1 MKMNNKGYASTII
14 MFSVLVLFLVSMLM
28 LIQTMNNSKSL
39 NKNITDK
46 VTNSIDY
53 SAGGSLQTEI
63 DLLKQQMSNLVDKM
77 YPVGSIY
84 MTTTYSE
91 ATQVHD
97 AIGGEWEKYAQG
109 RTIIGDGTVTDSS
122 GNTKIYNA
130 KDGNSIEGGQLSTT
144 LSSSNIPS
152 LSVTGTTNS
161 TGNGYSIG
169 YGTSNRTTSSN
180 GNHTHNMIPYCVNC
194 GGGTFISKSS
204 VMAWYY
210 YDYSSTRNYGMN
222 WLAGNTL
229 NLNVNYNSGITSSSG
244 SHSHT
249 VSDYYANKIS
259 GVEAHTH
266 AFTGNYT
273 NKNVESIS
281 NESPYVTVYM
291 YKRVK

>member
-14 MFSVLVLFLVSMLM
+14 MFSVLALFLVSMLM

-84 MTTTYSE
+84 MTTTYSD

-109 RTIIGDGTVTDSS
+109 RTIIGDGTGTDSNGLVQTFANGS
-122 GNTKIYNA
+122 TGGEYTHKLTVAEMPSHTHTQNPHFHWVGFD
-130 KDGNSIEGGQLSTT
+130 DGTT
-144 LSSSNIPS
+144 RIGLSSGGAEPSYSMYISGYTHGGRSN
-152 LSVTGTTNS
+152 T
-161 TGNGYSIG
+161 
-169 YGTSNRTTSSN
+169 
-180 GNHTHNMIPYCVNC
+180 M
-194 GGGTFISKSS
+194 
-204 VMAWYY
+204 
-210 YDYSSTRNYGMN
+210 
-222 WLAGNTL
+222 
-229 NLNVNYNSGITSSSG
+229 ITSDV
-244 SHSHT
+244 T
-249 VSDYYANKIS
+249 A
-259 GVEAHTH
+259 
-266 AFTGNYT
+266 T
-273 NKNVESIS
+273 NKNTGGSESHNNVE
-281 NESPYVTVYM
+281 PYRVTYI

>member
-91 ATQVHD
+91 ASQVHD

-109 RTIIGDGTVTDSS
+109 RTIIGDGTGTDSN
-122 GNTKIYNA
+122 GLVQTFAN
-130 KDGNSIEGGQLSTT
+130 G
-144 LSSSNIPS
+144 
-152 LSVTGTTNS
+152 S
-161 TGNGYSIG
+161 TGGEYTHKLTVAEMPS
-169 YGTSNRTTSSN
+169 
-180 GNHTHNMIPYCVNC
+180 HTHTQNPHFHHVGFDNGRSRI
-194 GGGTFISKSS
+194 G
-204 VMAWYY
+204 
-210 YDYSSTRNYGMN
+210 
-222 WLAGNTL
+222 L
-229 NLNVNYNSGITSSSG
+229 NSGSVEPDISMYIGSYAYGGRGYTMITNTVTATNNNTGGSG
-244 SHSHT
+244 
-249 VSDYYANKIS
+249 
-259 GVEAHTH
+259 AH
-266 AFTGNYT
+266 N
-273 NKNVESIS
+273 NVE
-281 NESPYVTVYM
+281 PYIVTYI